1 MTTKAE
7 ERLQE
12 LGIDI
17 PELQAPLGAY
27 VPSIIS
33 GNLLYISG
41 QLPLAKGE
49 LVSKG
54 KLGSEI
60 SIEEGME
67 AAKRAAINSIA
78 VMKNELGDLG
88 RVQRIVKVTGYV
100 ASAEG
105 FNQQANVMNG
115 ASDFFF
121 EVFGASGRHA
131 RVAVGVSELP
141 LDAPVEVEVIAQIS
155 V

>member
-7 ERLQE
+7 ERLLE

-17 PELQAPLGAY
+17 PDVQAPLGAY
-27 VPSIIS
+27 VPSVVS
-33 GNLLYISG
+33 GQLLYISG
-41 QLPLAKGE
+41 QLPLTQGE
-49 LVSKG
+49 LVFKG
-54 KLGSEI
+54 KLGSEV
-60 SIEEGME
+60 SLEQGIE
-67 AAKRAAINSIA
+67 ASKRAAINSIA
-78 VMKNELGDLG
+78 VMKNELGDLE

-100 ASAEG
+100 ASSAG
-105 FNQQANVMNG
+105 FTMQANVMNG
-115 ASDFFF
+115 ASDLFF
-121 EVFGASGRHA
+121 EVFGEAGRHA